1 MALRRFIAPLA
12 AVIAA
17 AGSALAPATVNE
29 AAAGVDHPYCAVS
42 RGYDMTYERCSF
54 ATLELCLEEVRGLG
68 GFCRPNSY
76 YRGPQPARDP
86 SGGAPPSRSQRR

>member
-1 MALRRFIAPLA
+1 MFLRRFIAALA
-12 AVIAA
+12 VAVTA
-17 AGSALAPATVNE
+17 AGTLFAPAVVNE

-76 YRGPQPARDP
+76 YRGPPPAREP
-86 SGGAPPSRSQRR
+86 SAGARPSRSQRR